1 MSCCRRHDATLG
13 FQEAEV
19 RTTITI
25 PDTLFGE
32 LMGFTEAS
40 SRTEAVQVAVET
52 YVRRAK
58 LEQLRALRGKLDI
71 TGTKA
76 TDEADIREQNVQL
89 ERQGSSGHE
98 RLGRLFPG

>member
-1 MSCCRRHDATLG
+1 M
-13 FQEAEV
+13 

-25 PDTLFGE
+25 PDTLFNE
-32 LMGFTEAS
+32 LMTITEAA

-71 TGTKA
+71 TGTQK
-76 TDEADIREQNVQL
+76 TDEADVREQHEQL
-89 ERQGSSGHE
+89 EG
-98 RLGRLFPG
+98 

>member
-1 MSCCRRHDATLG
+1 M
-13 FQEAEV
+13 

-32 LMGFTEAS
+32 LMSFTEAS

-71 TGTKA
+71 RGTEKM
-76 TDEADIREQNVQL
+76 DEADISEQREQFD
-89 ERQGSSGHE
+89 R
-98 RLGRLFPG
+98 

>member
-1 MSCCRRHDATLG
+1 MLMGLVDVNRMQH
-13 FQEAEV
+13 QEGDV

-25 PDTLFGE
+25 PDTLFSE
-32 LMGFTEAS
+32 LMSFTEAG

-71 TGTKA
+71 TGTEKM
-76 TDEADIREQNVQL
+76 DEADIREQHEQL
-89 ERQGSSGHE
+89 EG
-98 RLGRLFPG
+98 

>member
-1 MSCCRRHDATLG
+1 MLLIRYSDATGLFSYIAAKHQG
-13 FQEAEV
+13 VNV

-25 PDTLFGE
+25 PDTLFNE
-32 LMGFTEAS
+32 LMSFTEAG

-71 TGTKA
+71 TGTEA
-76 TDEADIREQNVQL
+76 MDEADIREQDEQFD
-89 ERQGSSGHE
+89 R
-98 RLGRLFPG
+98 

>member
-1 MSCCRRHDATLG
+1 MMLMRLRYVVPMEH
-13 FQEAEV
+13 QEVDV

-25 PDTLFGE
+25 PDTLFSE
-32 LMGFTEAS
+32 LMSFTEAG

-71 TGTKA
+71 IGTEKA
-76 TDEADIREQNVQL
+76 
-89 ERQGSSGHE
+89 G
-98 RLGRLFPG
+98 

>member
-1 MSCCRRHDATLG
+1 MMLMRLRYVVPVKH
-13 FQEAEV
+13 QEVDV

-32 LMGFTEAS
+32 LMSFTEAG

-58 LEQLRALRGKLDI
+58 LEQLRALRGKLDVS
-71 TGTKA
+71 GTEKM
-76 TDEADIREQNVQL
+76 DEADISEQFD
-89 ERQGSSGHE
+89 R
-98 RLGRLFPG
+98 

>member
-1 MSCCRRHDATLG
+1 MQAGLINGNRIQH
-13 FQEAEV
+13 QEVDV

-25 PDTLFGE
+25 PDTLFNE
-32 LMGFTEAS
+32 LMSFTEAG

-71 TGTKA
+71 TGTEA
-76 TDEADIREQNVQL
+76 MDEADIREQ
-89 ERQGSSGHE
+89 HE
-98 RLGRLFPG
+98 QFDR

>member
-1 MSCCRRHDATLG
+1 M
-13 FQEAEV
+13 

-32 LMGFTEAS
+32 LMSFTEAG

-71 TGTKA
+71 EGTEA
-76 TDEADIREQNVQL
+76 LDEADVREQNVRL
-89 ERQGSSGHE
+89 E
-98 RLGRLFPG
+98 P